1 MADESKNTIIRD
13 PKNSDITIIR
23 TPQGDIAF
31 NFGVTKSGMEV
42 ENHQIE
48 KLYPFTEAGRKETEH
63 LLNHVLNPA
72 KDSPKALQ
80 DLQSK
85 FNETLVSAAK
95 AYGKPLDVGTSPLL
109 VGELGGGAMTH
120 QKGQD
125 QSVVLGLNL
134 QEIVKAKFLGQDNKM
149 YNMTPSEIL
158 RHELFHFVDVNVNEP
173 TLKETR
179 AVWFV
184 NQFQEAEGR
193 PKRTTYFNPDSAY
206 YPGIVP
212 VTGFSDGRI
221 LGVKIPGQREY
232 PEPSPDYNRWSE
244 LQKEQVQKG
253 AVSDALQNQTQSSSL
268 VQHLATLPS
277 HQQQLV
283 AERMA
288 YQLQQQE
295 SAQLG

>member
-1 MADESKNTIIRD
+1 M
-13 PKNSDITIIR
+13 
-23 TPQGDIAF
+23 G
-31 NFGVTKSGMEV
+31 V
-42 ENHQIE
+42 ENPQLE
-48 KLYPFTEAGRKETEH
+48 KLYPFDAAGRKETEDS
-63 LLNHVLNPA
+63 LNHVLNPA
-72 KDSPKALQ
+72 KDAPRALQ
-80 DLQSK
+80 DLQAK

-109 VGELGGGAMTH
+109 VGELGGGALTYE
-120 QKGQD
+120 KGTD
-125 QSVVLGLNL
+125 HSVALGLNP
-134 QEIVKAKFLGQDNKM
+134 QEIVKAQFLGNDNKLHH
-149 YNMTPSEIL
+149 MTHSEII
-158 RHELFHFVDVNVNEP
+158 RHELFHFVDVNVNDP

-244 LQKEQVQKG
+244 LQKSA
-253 AVSDALQNQTQSSSL
+253 AVSDASDKKNPSSTL
-268 VQHLATLPS
+268 GQHLASLPP

>member
-1 MADESKNTIIRD
+1 MADVSNNAIIHDSQNT
-13 PKNSDITIIR
+13 NITIIR
-23 TPQGDIAF
+23 TSQGDIAF
-31 NFGVTKSGMEV
+31 NFGIPESGMDV

-48 KLYPFTEAGRKETEH
+48 KLYPFTATERRETEI
-63 LLNHVLNPA
+63 LLNNVLNPA

-95 AYGKPLDVGTSPLL
+95 TYGKPLDMGTSPLL

-120 QKGQD
+120 RKGQD
-125 QSVVLGLNL
+125 QSVALGLNL
-134 QEIVKAKFLGQDNKM
+134 QEIVKAKFLGPDNKLH
-149 YNMTPSEIL
+149 NMTPSEIL
-158 RHELFHFVDVNVNEP
+158 RHELFHFVDVNVNDL

-206 YPGIVP
+206 YPGIVS

-244 LQKEQVQKG
+244 LQNVQAQK
-253 AVSDALQNQTQSSSL
+253 AAISDASENRIQPSTLG
-268 VQHLATLPS
+268 QHLASLPL
-277 HQQQLV
+277 HQQQLI